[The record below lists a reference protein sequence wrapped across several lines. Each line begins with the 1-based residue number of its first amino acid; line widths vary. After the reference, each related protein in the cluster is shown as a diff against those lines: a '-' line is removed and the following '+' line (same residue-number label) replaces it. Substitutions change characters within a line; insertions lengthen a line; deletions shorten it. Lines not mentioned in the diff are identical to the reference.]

1 MLFRLLTAMKS
12 GDTESLKIAIM
23 LVLLSLPIILL
34 ALCVHETAHGYI
46 AKKLGDPTASYMGRL
61 TLNPLKHLD
70 PFGFLAMLCVG
81 FGWAKPVPID
91 TRYFK
96 KPRRDMAICAIA
108 GPISN
113 ILMAFIFMV
122 AYKITCTFTGLSQLV
137 VDYKMQL
144 GIDLGVADFAVLLF
158 ALGVTLNISLAVF
171 NLLPIPPLDGSKVLY
186 KFLSPST
193 YFKALQYEQYITM
206 GFFLYLLIEQYLPIQ
221 IVSTVVDFAS
231 AYIIK
236 LFNLILFF

>member
-1 MLFRLLTAMKS
+1 MKS
-12 GDTESLKIAIM
+12 GNADALKSALI
-23 LVLLSLPIILL
+23 LLLLSLPVVLL
-34 ALCVHETAHGYI
+34 ALCVHETAHGYV

-70 PFGFLAMLCVG
+70 PFGFLAMLCFG

-108 GPISN
+108 GPLSN
-113 ILMAFIFMV
+113 ILLALIFTLLKLLLLFV
-122 AYKITCTFTGLSQLV
+122 PFEGSEFYLSFLSYAYLLF
-137 VDYKMQL
+137 
-144 GIDLGVADFAVLLF
+144 DLGVIM
-158 ALGVTLNISLAVF
+158 NISLAVF

-193 YFKALQYEQYITM
+193 YFKVLQYEQYITY
-206 GFFLYLLIEQYLPIQ
+206 GFFFYLLIESFLPIQ
-221 IVSTVVDFAS
+221 IVSTVIGFISGHIYD
-231 AYIIK
+231 
-236 LFNLILFF
+236 LLNLILNLAY